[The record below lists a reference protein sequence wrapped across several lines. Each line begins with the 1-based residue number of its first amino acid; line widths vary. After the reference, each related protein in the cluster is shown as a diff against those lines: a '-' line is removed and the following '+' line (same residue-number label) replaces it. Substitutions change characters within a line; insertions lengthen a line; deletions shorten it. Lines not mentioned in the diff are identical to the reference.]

1 MGAKDGR
8 RSRRVAVIATL
19 ALLVLLPLIFF
30 VSGTHWIS
38 SSAAAAPPEVFSI
51 FFTCDTQGHIEPCG
65 CASGMAGGISR
76 RQTFLAANLPS
87 DYLLV
92 DAGDVTAGRREW
104 EILEMEYILK
114 GYALM
119 GYHAVNL
126 GQREIALDLEELLR
140 IRQHYAQLVSA
151 NVVDGAARPVVD
163 PFVIVELSNG
173 YRCGIIGIVDD
184 QLEPDEIGAGLHLIS
199 PAEALARYLPQ
210 LKEEA
215 DFIVLLA
222 FTTEAEMHALARQF
236 FELDVIVGG
245 KVRQTVAEPIRENRS
260 AIVFNTDK
268 GKNLGRL
275 DIRHPKDQAREFAGQ
290 VHVLE
295 ESMEKDSAIV
305 ALVEEYKA
313 QLKARDFRPVK
324 DDEEGL
330 SMISTVRSKTA
341 NRYTGPEDC
350 RECHAKAFEIWAH
363 SKHAHAFE
371 TLEQKGHQYNPRCL
385 KCHTVGYMAS
395 DGYVSQS
402 LTPTLQN
409 VSCDACHGR
418 GNYHVKEKSGEDVP
432 GARVLMKTPDC
443 LVCHDEENSPNFEPV
458 SYWEKI
464 AHGTE

>member
-1 MGAKDGR
+1 MRTNNIRK
-8 RSRRVAVIATL
+8 SRTVAVIATVAL
-19 ALLVLLPLIFF
+19 FVLIVLMLLV
-30 VSGTHWIS
+30 SGSRWIS

-51 FFTCDTQGHIEPCG
+51 FFTCDTQGYIEPCG
-65 CASGMAGGISR
+65 CTSGMAGGISR

-92 DAGDVTAGRREW
+92 DAGDVTAGPREW

-126 GQREIALDLEELLR
+126 GQREVSLDLEELQR
-140 IRQHYAQLVSA
+140 IKQHCAQLVSA
-151 NVVDGAARPVVD
+151 NVVDSTGQPVVE
-163 PFVIVELSNG
+163 PFVVVEFSNG
-173 YRCGIIGIVDD
+173 YRCGIVGIVDD
-184 QLEPDEIGAGLHLIS
+184 QLEPDQIGAGLHVIS
-199 PAEALARYLPQ
+199 PADALARYLPR
-210 LKEEA
+210 LKQETE
-215 DFIVLLA
+215 FIVLLA
-222 FTTEAEMHALARQF
+222 FADEAEMRALARQF

-245 KVRQTVAEPIRENRS
+245 KVHQAVAEPVQENRS

-275 DIRHPKDQAREFAGQ
+275 DIRHPKHQPREFAGQ
-290 VHVLE
+290 VYVLE
-295 ESMEKDSAIV
+295 ESMERDAAIV

-313 QLKARDFRPVK
+313 QLRARDFRPIK

-330 SMISTVRSKTA
+330 SMISAVRSKTA
-341 NRYTGPEDC
+341 NRYTGPQVC
-350 RECHAKAFEIWAH
+350 QECHAQAFEIWTH

-395 DGYVSQS
+395 DGYVNQS

-409 VSCDACHGR
+409 VACDACHGR
-418 GNYHVKEKSGEDVP
+418 GSYHAKEKSGADVP

-464 AHGTE
+464 AHDNE

>member
-1 MGAKDGR
+1 MGTEGIRKPRTAI
-8 RSRRVAVIATL
+8 AIATL
-19 ALLVLLPLIFF
+19 AVVVLLLSILF
-30 VSGTHWIS
+30 VSGARWVS

-76 RQTFLAANLPS
+76 RQTYLARNLPS

-92 DAGDVTAGRREW
+92 DAGDVTAGPREW
-104 EILEMEYILK
+104 ELLEMEYILK
-114 GYALM
+114 GYAQM

-126 GQREIALDLEELLR
+126 GHGEIALGLEDLLR
-140 IRQHYAQLVSA
+140 VRQHYAQFVSA
-151 NVVDGAARPVVD
+151 NVVDGNGQPVVD

-173 YRCGIIGIVDD
+173 YRCGIIGVVDD
-184 QLEPDEIGAGLHLIS
+184 QLEPDRIGLGLHLIS
-199 PAEALARYLPQ
+199 PADALAKYLPR

-222 FTTEAEMHALARQF
+222 FSEETEMRALAQQF

-245 KVRQTVAEPIRENRS
+245 KVRQAVAEPIRENRS

-275 DIRHPKDQAREFAGQ
+275 DIRHPKNQPREYVGRM
-290 VHVLE
+290 HVLE
-295 ESMEKDSAIV
+295 ESMERDPAIV
-305 ALVEEYKA
+305 ALVEEYKT
-313 QLKARDFRPVK
+313 QLKARDFRPIK

-330 SMISTVRSKTA
+330 STISAIRSKTA
-341 NRYTGPEDC
+341 NRYTGPGNC
-350 RECHAKAFEIWAH
+350 RECHESAFAIWAE

-402 LTPTLQN
+402 LTPNLQD

-418 GNYHVKEKSGEDVP
+418 GSYHVKEMSGEDIP
-432 GARVLMKTPDC
+432 GIRALMKTPDC
-443 LVCHDEENSPNFEPV
+443 LVCHDEENSPHFEPV

-464 AHGTE
+464 AHGSE